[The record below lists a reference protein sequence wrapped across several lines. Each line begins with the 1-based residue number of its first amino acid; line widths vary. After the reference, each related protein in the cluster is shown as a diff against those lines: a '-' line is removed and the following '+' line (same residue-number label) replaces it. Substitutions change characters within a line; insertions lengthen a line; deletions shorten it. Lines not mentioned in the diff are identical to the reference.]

1 MSTLTAYLA
10 ARDRKAD
17 VERQL
22 RDAKADLDLLERC
35 LLDEF
40 ATEGVRSKTDATTG
54 ISVWINRRIWARA
67 MNPDD
72 RAATAQALQ
81 AHGGDL
87 ADFARLDFNVN
98 SLSSYFRELAQ
109 QRSDDHDPV
118 TDLAALV
125 PDDLRLYIA
134 LTEDHTL
141 SARKGST

>member
-1 MSTLTAYLA
+1 MSTLAAYLA

-17 VERQL
+17 LKAQL
-22 RDAKADLDLLERC
+22 DSAQDDLDLLEAV

-40 ATEGVRSKTDATTG
+40 VTEGVRSKTDTATGMT
-54 ISVWINRRIWARA
+54 VWINRRIWARA

-72 RAATAQALQ
+72 RVATARALQ

-87 ADFARLDFNVN
+87 AGYAELSFNVN
-98 SLSSYFRELAQ
+98 SLSAYFRELAQ
-109 QRSDDHDPV
+109 QRADAHDPV
-118 TDLAALV
+118 TDLTDLI

-141 SARKGST
+141 SARKGSK